1 MYQRSSHKELE
12 NTACQNLCNK
22 SSGRRETY
30 SSNVYFR
37 KERSQINNSVLWK
50 QEKKKEEKTKV
61 KENRKKEVVKIKV
74 EIKTVLSL

>member
-50 QEKKKEEKTKV
+50 QEKKKRGENQSQRKQEEGSSKD
-61 KENRKKEVVKIKV
+61 
-74 EIKTVLSL
+74 